1 MKRLLLVFTLFNI
14 GVASAQLKTY
24 NGSFED
30 GSANYTYKEEG
41 IFHINQQTEKSLC
54 PADILMI

>member
-30 GSANYTYKEEG
+30 GLQ
-41 IFHINQQTEKSLC
+41 I
-54 PADILMI
+54 ILIKKMD

>member
-30 GSANYTYKEEG
+30 GSANYTYKEDGLTRIFEG
-41 IFHINQQTEKSLC
+41 NFSLEFN
-54 PADILMI
+54 L

>member
-30 GSANYTYKEEG
+30 GSANYTYPLVEL
-41 IFHINQQTEKSLC
+41 KS
-54 PADILMI
+54 